1 MRNKSLHQALLAFT
15 EEAAFQLEN
24 DASEG
29 AEVPFELVEAPGART
44 PLYCY
49 RALTGDFI
57 RARVDDLG
65 RLPTHTPAARALA
78 SVGGLDIY
86 LRARGERRVPDDNEE
101 RAEYQIEARR
111 WCRGCMKKC

>member
-1 MRNKSLHQALLAFT
+1 MPAFT
-15 EEAAFQLEN
+15 GEAAFQLEH

-29 AEVPFELVEAPGART
+29 AEVPLELVEAPGART

-78 SVGGLDIY
+78 GVGGLEIY
-86 LRARGERRVPDDNEE
+86 LRARGERRIPDDNEE
-101 RAEYQIEARR
+101 RADAVLRAFVGAVFAEASDFDFQP
-111 WCRGCMKKC
+111 